1 MMFKLTDHKKGILFD
16 LGIIAVIVSAV
27 VLAAYKVNG
36 IYPFGDGSVARGDM
50 VQQTIPAGMYYVWD
64 VLHGQASPFFTWNSG
79 LGINISGASALGAL
93 LCPLNLF
100 LYFSPRDYLVYF
112 ISFLIILKM
121 ICIAYAM
128 YFYLDKYE
136 VKGTVKILG
145 GLLYAF
151 GAATLVHFHIMLVMD
166 AAFFLPLLMIG
177 VDRIFDKKGCKFFI
191 AMLAVSMAV
200 NVYTGGMTVIFLF
213 LYSGSRLFLTK
224 TGWDERRRCAMQ
236 LGVSVGVGV
245 LLSAVVVIPALY
257 CISGTSRQAG
267 GDLMQTYMRAV
278 KSSWSEGEW
287 KTVQRM
293 VANTALP
300 FAGILYF
307 MVFGKY
313 KFWESVKK
321 YKNYI
326 VVTALM
332 ILSVLVA
339 GTELLW
345 HGGSRA
351 MWPVRFVFIV
361 SFALIDFAV
370 FLIQENREKFE
381 QADCVD
387 LFGIKIKKYWLFGIA
402 AVAAVVAGML
412 FSSYYEGYCENEL
425 YEERQDGFLCMAMEF
440 LFAVIYLVLFR
451 IRKNKGI
458 IIWVLCVELTCM
470 SVMSFAT
477 NKDTGATF
485 SAEHVEAANTAAKS
499 LEVSPGEFERF
510 KNTDYVIDQI
520 HYPLVFGAEGI
531 SNYWHVIDEALQPA
545 FYALGYTINWTQ
557 LIDTGG
563 TIFTD
568 TLFHTKYFLSRDGL
582 SGELYDHCQE
592 IESYDGEEMNLYS
605 NKFEL
610 PFAIN
615 TNVSELEADGE
626 FFANQNHLFSAVT
639 GSDAQLI
646 EDISDHV
653 TDYQFSVPVGE
664 AKKVMYMYGTNGS
677 DNPVSVTVNGE
688 TLMIPCSY
696 STENIAYPADFAGGM
711 LCLGVFQNE
720 NVTLQFGGNAGLHD
734 LHLALLDY
742 DTFVNGVEKVKAENP
757 QIMSLKQKHSGIDIE
772 LDNVTKDNILIPVMY
787 DEGWSCRVNGTAA
800 EHINTVDGMLSVPVS
815 KGKCRIELRYTAPGR
830 SAGAVVSSVVLL
842 ALAGFVL
849 LDKKKKIGEAKAIR
863 IAEYAACG
871 LFLLLFAAFL
881 VVMFVIPLFHH
892 LFLGETPV

>member
-1 MMFKLTDHKKGILFD
+1 MMFKLTDHKKMVLID
-16 LGIIAVIVSAV
+16 LAIMAVIVSAV
-27 VLAAYKVNG
+27 VLVAYKVND

-79 LGINISGASALGAL
+79 LGINISGAASLGAL

-112 ISFLIILKM
+112 ISFLLILKM

-128 YFYLDKYE
+128 YFYLNKYE
-136 VKGTVKILG
+136 VKSMVKIMG

-166 AAFFLPLLMIG
+166 AAFLLPLLMIG
-177 VDRIFDKKGCKFFI
+177 IDRIFDNKGCKFFI
-191 AMLAVSMAV
+191 AMLAVGMAV
-200 NVYTGGMTVIFLF
+200 NVYTGGMSVIFLF

-224 TGWDERRRCAMQ
+224 KGWDERRRCAMQ
-236 LGVSVGVGV
+236 LGVSVGAGV
-245 LLSAVVVIPALY
+245 LLSAVVAIPALY

-267 GDLMQTYMRAV
+267 GDLMQAYMTAV
-278 KSSWSEGEW
+278 KSSWSDGEW

-293 VANTALP
+293 LANTALP
-300 FAGILYF
+300 CACILYF
-307 MVFGKY
+307 MLFGKY
-313 KFWESVKK
+313 KLWESVKK

-326 VVTALM
+326 CVTGLM

-381 QADCVD
+381 RIECVEI
-387 LFGIKIKKYWLFGIA
+387 FGLQIKKYRLFGIA
-402 AVAAVVAGML
+402 VAAAVIAGML
-412 FSSYYEGYCENEL
+412 FFSYYEGYCGNEL
-425 YEERQDGFLCMAMEF
+425 YEERQDGFLCVAMEL
-440 LFAVIYLVLFR
+440 LFAVVYLIIFR
-451 IRKNKGI
+451 IKKNKGI
-458 IIWVLCVELTCM
+458 IIWVLCIELTCM
-470 SVMSFAT
+470 SVMCFAA

-499 LEVSPGEFERF
+499 LNVTPGEFERF
-510 KNTDYVIDQI
+510 KNTDYVIDEI

-531 SNYWHVIDEALQPA
+531 SNYWHVIDDALQPA

-568 TLFHTKYFLSRDGL
+568 TLFHTKYFLSRDEL
-582 SGELYDHCQE
+582 SGELYDYCQDL
-592 IESYDGEEMNLYS
+592 ESYDGEEVKLYA

-615 TNVSELEADGE
+615 TNVSELYADGE
-626 FFANQNHLFSAVT
+626 FFANQNRLFSAVT

-646 EDISDHV
+646 EDISDRV
-653 TDYQFSVPVGE
+653 TDYQCNVPVGE
-664 AKKVMYMYGTNGS
+664 AKKVMYMYGTNWS
-677 DNPVSVTVNGE
+677 EDPVSITVNGE

-696 STENIAYPADFAGGM
+696 ATDNIAYPADFAGGM

-720 NVTLQFGGNAGLHD
+720 TVNLQFGGNASLSD
-734 LHLALLDY
+734 FHLGLLDY
-742 DTFVNGVEKVKAENP
+742 DAFVSGVQKVKAENP
-757 QIMSLKQKHSGIDIE
+757 QITSLKQKHSGVNIE
-772 LDNVTKDNILIPVMY
+772 LDHVTKDNILLPIMY

-800 EHINTVDGMLSVPVS
+800 EHINTVDGMLSIPVS
-815 KGKCRIELRYTAPGR
+815 KGKCSIHLTYTAPGR
-830 SAGAVVSSVVLL
+830 GVGAVISAGVLL
-842 ALAGFVL
+842 AIVGFVL
-849 LDKKKKIGEAKAIR
+849 LNKKKKIGEAKAVR
-863 IAEYAACG
+863 MAEYAACV

-881 VVMFVIPLFHH
+881 AVMFAIPLFYH
-892 LFLGETPV
+892 LFLG